1 MSWRI
6 FLWSLLFVVPRII
19 KRLEYCLVPYI
30 IAENPEMNYKEAL
43 KLSRNMM
50 YGNKKHMFFYFLSYA
65 FYFLLSFV
73 LRQIEEGFG
82 ALSEIIY
89 TIPYI
94 QVSTTELYIAIRD
107 RYCAA
112 NPECGLRDTNKN
124 TNKDPD
130 FWKNPYAIAAVAK
143 GAIDVK
149 KLVTHVFDFDQI
161 QDAYQEALH
170 NKTDA
175 LKVMIKV
182 K

>member
-6 FLWSLLFVVPRII
+6 FLWSLLLVVPRIV
-19 KRLEYCLVPYI
+19 KGLEYCLVPYI

-94 QVSTTELYIAIRD
+94 QVSTTELYIAVRD

-130 FWKNPYAIAAVAK
+130 FWKNNVTDPNRIQEL
-143 GAIDVK
+143 K
-149 KLVTHVFDFDQI
+149 KEENQGFDPKEYHVFKSD
-161 QDAYQEALH
+161 
-170 NKTDA
+170 NRNGK
-175 LKVMIKV
+175 KR
-182 K
+182 